1 VEVPALLM
9 LRAFET
15 VVLVAV
21 TVKFP
26 VTTRFPT
33 ETFPKLWN
41 PTNAVRF
48 PAKFVSLRTMRSC
61 VLVVE

>member
-1 VEVPALLM
+1 M

-15 VVLVAV
+15 VVLVDV

-26 VTTRFPT
+26 VTMRFPT

-41 PTNAVRF
+41 PANAVRF
-48 PAKFVSLRTMRSC
+48 PTKFVSPRTTRDC